1 MATGYL
7 RYPHVHGDLITF
19 VAGDDVLARARRG
32 RPGLA
37 AVRRRDPGQLPALL
51 PGRHPDRVDRLAGR
65 PARGLRRRPRG
76 RRRGPAHLLGRPAD
90 PRRRLDGG
98 RRGAR
103 RHLGRPA
110 GHEIPQGLRDPRPR
124 RRPAPAPPVR
134 AGQRPG
140 HRGRRHRAADRQRG
154 RRARVLEA
162 LPRRPGRKLW
172 VATGDDPLFTRVLT
186 DLGGQLASPMLIG
199 GRLFFLS
206 DHEGTGNIYSCALD
220 GTDLARHTDH
230 DGAYARNPSTDG
242 RRIVYH
248 VAGDIWMLD
257 DPDAAGPHRVEITLG
272 APAAARTP
280 RLISAAD
287 HLGDLDCDRTGQASV
302 VEVRGTVH
310 WLTHKDG
317 PARALHVDPD
327 ARARLP
333 RVLGETG
340 KVVWVTDAAG
350 PDALEVASV
359 TGDAPTVR
367 LAEGALGFVLEP
379 RPRPGRNGRGGRLP
393 RRPAAARRPRP
404 QFLRAG
410 HRADR
415 LGQRRHQRAVLV
427 AGLGLAGLVRAR
439 AVAVAAPAPGQSGR
453 PADRRGDRWPVLR
466 QRPGLHR
473 RRPLPG
479 LPVRAQLRPGL
490 RRAVLRPVV
499 PVRQPPVPGP
509 ARGDHPVAVRATA
522 RRRPVAGRMAARMAA
537 RMAVEPGTRTASRP
551 SRPP

>member
-1 MATGYL
+1 M
-7 RYPHVHGDLITF
+7 
-19 VAGDDVLARARRG
+19 
-32 RPGLA
+32 
-37 AVRRRDPGQLPALL
+37 
-51 PGRHPDRVDRLAGR
+51 
-65 PARGLRRRPRG
+65 
-76 RRRGPAHLLGRPAD
+76 
-90 PRRRLDGG
+90 
-98 RRGAR
+98 
-103 RHLGRPA
+103 
-110 GHEIPQGLRDPRPR
+110 
-124 RRPAPAPPVR
+124 
-134 AGQRPG
+134 
-140 HRGRRHRAADRQRG
+140 
-154 RRARVLEA
+154 
-162 LPRRPGRKLW
+162 
-172 VATGDDPLFTRVLT
+172 FTRVLT
-186 DLGGQLASPMLIG
+186 DLGGQLASPMLIA

-220 GTDLARHTDH
+220 GTELTRHTDH

-367 LAEGALGFVLEP
+367 LAEGALGFVLD
-379 RPRPGRNGRGGRLP
+379 LV
-393 RRPAAARRPRP
+393 PAPD
-404 QFLRAG
+404 G
-410 HRADR
+410 T
-415 LGQRRHQRAVLV
+415 
-427 AGLGLAGLVRAR
+427 
-439 AVAVAAPAPGQSGR
+439 AVAVASHDGRLLLVDLTPIPPGRSPSWPPRTTAPSTGCPG
-453 PADRRGDRWPVLR
+453 RRTRLGWPGPS
-466 QRPGLHR
+466 PGR
-473 RRPLPG
+473 RRCGACAWPEWP
-479 LPVRAQLRPGL
+479 
-490 RRAVLRPVV
+490 
-499 PVRQPPVPGP
+499 
-509 ARGDHPVAVRATA
+509 T
-522 RRRPVAGRMAARMAA
+522 GRS
-537 RMAVEPGTRTASRP
+537 SR
-551 SRPP
+551 